1 MPIGSDKGFIVKPGF
16 DPLAAQ
22 TSNPVALPNGAI
34 WSWGKNANGQ
44 LGLGNTTYYSS
55 PMQIGALTTWTAVTT
70 GEQFKG
76 AINTSGQIWVWGF
89 NGNGQLATGNTTS
102 YSSPIQIGALTNWSK
117 LSAGN
122 VHFLSIKTDG
132 TLWAWGVVTKAN

>member
-55 PMQIGALTTWTAVTT
+55 NLGL
-70 GEQFKG
+70 G
-76 AINTSGQIWVWGF
+76 
-89 NGNGQLATGNTTS
+89 
-102 YSSPIQIGALTNWSK
+102 IQR
-117 LSAGN
+117 
-122 VHFLSIKTDG
+122 
-132 TLWAWGVVTKAN
+132 